1 MYKLT
6 NNKLFPAL
14 LILAF
19 VSVGIFAPLAMAG
32 MTHHGMG
39 SMGDCPFMPGEAV
52 LCEMNI
58 FAHLNSWQALFVTVA
73 PELVI
78 FGVLLLAAFL
88 AFALF
93 RHLFD
98 PPDISKRYLSF
109 LHKRG
114 EYAPLSV
121 LLFLGSSISPRAP

>member
-1 MYKLT
+1 MLQRSKFLS
-6 NNKLFPAL
+6 AL

-19 VSVGIFAPLAMAG
+19 VLVGVFAPLAMAG
-32 MTHHGMG
+32 MSHHGMG

-58 FAHLNSWQALFVTVA
+58 FAHLNSWQALFATLT
-73 PELVI
+73 PELVT
-78 FGVLLLAAFL
+78 FGIALFATLL

-98 PPDISKRYLSF
+98 PPDISKRHLSF
-109 LHKRG
+109 LHRRG
-114 EYAPLSV
+114 EYAPLSAV
-121 LLFLGSSISPRAP
+121 LFLGSSISPRAP